1 MAEPKHKQHD
11 LSVDGQDFQY
21 AVRLLKSRKDGG
33 FNIDLTVKSA
43 KTKGA
48 RLLVKDLHAGQLQ
61 DLFPGQVAELIRLA
75 RIQGWQPELKGS
87 DFILKLDTDP
97 ESVNLIHPSVP
108 GEIQLIAVIELDPA
122 TTVPLDTL
130 SDLQIQQ
137 FYSQHFADWLS
148 DPESRQEL
156 LENMI
161 EYAPYIPGGF
171 WLMQADTI
179 LSRPGC
185 CCGLETIFDWEAVT
199 DASQGS
205 LWVGHGT
212 DDYVSFEKG
221 LKLISL
227 NFDQRLEI
235 ILTLADYQTIVSQA
249 RQQIHVFISRSAPI
263 LNQLFTITT
272 GPDLAQAMIDKT
284 LPR

>member
-1 MAEPKHKQHD
+1 MAEPKHKQHF
-11 LSVDGQDFQY
+11 LTVDEDDFQY
-21 AVRLLKSRKDGG
+21 TVRLLKSRKDGG

-43 KTKGA
+43 KSKGA
-48 RLLVKDLHAGQLQ
+48 RLLVKDLYAGQLQ
-61 DLFPGQVAELIRLA
+61 DLFPGQVAELIRLG

-87 DFILKLDTDP
+87 DYILKLDTDP
-97 ESVNLIHPSVP
+97 ESVNLIQPSVP
-108 GEIQLIAVIELDPA
+108 GELQLIAVIELDPA

-130 SDLQIQQ
+130 TNLQLKQ

-171 WLMQADTI
+171 WLMQAGII

-185 CCGLETIFDWEAVT
+185 CCGLESIFDWEAAT
-199 DASQGS
+199 DHNQGS

-212 DDYVSFEKG
+212 DDHVSFEKG

-227 NFDQRLEI
+227 HFDQRLEI
-235 ILTLADYQTIVSQA
+235 ILTLADYQTMVTQA
-249 RQQIHVFISRSAPI
+249 RQQIQAFVSRSAPI
-263 LNQLFTITT
+263 LDQLFTITT
-272 GPDLAQAMIDKT
+272 GPDLALAMLDKT